1 MEDTMVRRSYMRSRQ
16 PRIRINEEIKKREK
30 QRLKKVRQER
40 NRARKMLRKMGVT
53 KLNNKR
59 I

>member
-1 MEDTMVRRSYMRSRQ
+1 MVRRSYMRSRQ